1 MNKETK
7 RLIKILGI
15 KNLHAKLVIP
25 HLKVRRIRNLET
37 NGQTMNVESL
47 ICYAVKI

>member
-1 MNKETK
+1 M
-7 RLIKILGI
+7 KILGI

-37 NGQTMNVESL
+37 NGQTVERRKL
-47 ICYAVKI
+47 DILCC